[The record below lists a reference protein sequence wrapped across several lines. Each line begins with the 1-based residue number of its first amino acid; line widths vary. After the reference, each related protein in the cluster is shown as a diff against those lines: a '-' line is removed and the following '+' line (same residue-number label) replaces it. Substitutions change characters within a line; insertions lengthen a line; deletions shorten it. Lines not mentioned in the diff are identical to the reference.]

1 MTKAT
6 LAQADRWLLA
16 VRVPFGIKEDAK
28 EARLVV
34 RPIAASMIK
43 VYDAEVFCE
52 ASREAVSTTLK
63 FFREPDIRE
72 RLDAWVSI
80 NISTPF
86 ALPSEAEE
94 APVSREAKLWLA
106 HWFRADSDARAE
118 RALDLIR
125 AKNDEAFGYLM
136 KASMRAA
143 DIAVWRKW
151 HIPGQRYDWTEA
163 EVREAA
169 RKIVDTL
176 RLQHTMP
183 RARDEWR
190 SIGDVLCFGPRP
202 RANIE
207 APLPPL
213 FLVLAMAV
221 KTNAPGHQDA
231 LLDELRWIAAG
242 QPTQSDEPVPVAFL
256 TAPEPVDIGISLF
269 E

>member
-16 VRVPFGIKEDAK
+16 VRVPFNIKEDAK

-43 VYDAEVFCE
+43 AYDAEVFCE
-52 ASREAVSTTLK
+52 ASREAVSATLK

-72 RLDAWVSI
+72 RLDAWISI
-80 NISTPF
+80 NIAAPF
-86 ALPSEAEE
+86 ALPLEAEE
-94 APVSREAKLWLA
+94 APVSREAKWWLA
-106 HWFRADSDARAE
+106 HWFRADSDAKAE

-125 AKNDEAFGYLM
+125 DKSEEAFGYLM

-143 DIAVWRKW
+143 EIAVWRKW
-151 HIPGQRYDWTEA
+151 PVPGQRYDWTEA

-169 RKIVDTL
+169 HKAVSLRGGQTRLAHCLASTALMALAHSIKI
-176 RLQHTMP
+176 
-183 RARDEWR
+183 
-190 SIGDVLCFGPRP
+190 
-202 RANIE
+202 
-207 APLPPL
+207 
-213 FLVLAMAV
+213 
-221 KTNAPGHQDA
+221 NAPQHQDA

-242 QPTQSDEPVPVAFL
+242 QPTEAAKPVPVAFVR
-256 TAPEPVDIGISLF
+256 APEPVDVSISLF

>member
-6 LAQADRWLLA
+6 LAQADRWLLT

-52 ASREAVSTTLK
+52 ASREAVSATLK

-80 NISTPF
+80 NISTTF
-86 ALPSEAEE
+86 ALPPEAEE
-94 APVSREAKLWLA
+94 APVSREAKWWLA
-106 HWFRADSDARAE
+106 HWFRADSDAKAE

-125 AKNDEAFGYLM
+125 DKSDEAFGYLM

-143 DIAVWRKW
+143 EIAVWRKW
-151 HIPGQRYDWTEA
+151 PIPGQRYDWTEA

-169 RKIVDTL
+169 HKAVSL
-176 RLQHTMP
+176 RGQESRLAHHVASTVLM
-183 RARDEWR
+183 ALAH
-190 SIGDVLCFGPRP
+190 SIKL
-202 RANIE
+202 
-207 APLPPL
+207 
-213 FLVLAMAV
+213 
-221 KTNAPGHQDA
+221 NAPQHCDA

-242 QPTQSDEPVPVAFL
+242 QPTGPSDPVPVAFV
-256 TAPEPVDIGISLF
+256 APETVAIGISLF